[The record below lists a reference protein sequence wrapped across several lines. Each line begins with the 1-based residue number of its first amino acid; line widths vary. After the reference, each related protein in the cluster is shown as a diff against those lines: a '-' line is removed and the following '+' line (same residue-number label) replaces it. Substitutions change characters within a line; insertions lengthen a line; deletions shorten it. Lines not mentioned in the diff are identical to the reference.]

1 MFRNRYNN
9 NSKKQL
15 SSFLSIKTFNKKSF
29 SGQNDDR
36 DKNLRK
42 RLGHIRNKIL
52 RKEYMDSLKEYS
64 SLKSSI
70 HFKEKKETLKMKRLD
85 ETVYNIKNLERNVN
99 YSNILKFMDMA
110 FNKDNPFKNYNL
122 KNKIDEL
129 ENFNKNI
136 YKNKIGIILNKK
148 ILHGVKI
155 KGKVDA
161 GNKTE
166 IDFDKLYQKIKDSQV
181 NFNRRKINQKRKN
194 IEQNKFYTIKDYK
207 YKNNPDYLDLDK
219 DESNI
224 KNNIMSGQTI
234 NNEITNLNN
243 IKNKKFKLGKSKS
256 PLYLNNLFA
265 KISDEKK
272 SLNNNYIFHRNKKV
286 ELNENDNDKI
296 WSKNSSINK
305 SFSSNSFYRPL
316 SNANYKNQIGNIKSN
331 KRKSYF
337 KPNNN
342 NLNRTIVNS
351 KSSIRKYTFLI
362 DGLYNDFQKIK
373 SNTTKLLN
381 KYKEWGFSSGKEID
395 EIVRTKEDM
404 LLFHLKQKYFKNLKH
419 FPKYKIRKRIN
430 ISMVSKIKHDF
441 DLIDE
446 EVKRY

>member
-70 HFKEKKETLKMKRLD
+70 HFKEKKESLKMKRLD

-207 YKNNPDYLDLDK
+207 YKNNQDYLDLDK

-224 KNNIMSGQTI
+224 KNNIMFGQTI

-272 SLNNNYIFHRNKKV
+272 SLSHNYIFHRNKKV

>member
-15 SSFLSIKTFNKKSF
+15 STLFSIKTFNKKSF
-29 SGQNDDR
+29 SGQNDDK

-42 RLGHIRNKIL
+42 RLGQIRNKIL
-52 RKEYMDSLKEYS
+52 RREYMDSLKEYS
-64 SLKSSI
+64 MLKSTI
-70 HFKEKKETLKMKRLD
+70 HFEEKKESMRMRRLD

-99 YSNILKFMDMA
+99 YTNILKFMDMA

-166 IDFDKLYQKIKDSQV
+166 IDFDKLYQKIKDSQI
-181 NFNRRKINQKRKN
+181 NFKRRKIIQKGRN
-194 IEQNKFYTIKDYK
+194 MEQNKYYTIKDYK
-207 YKNNPDYLDLDK
+207 YKNNSDYLDLKKNDLSVK
-219 DESNI
+219 KNI
-224 KNNIMSGQTI
+224 TSGQTI
-234 NNEITNLNN
+234 NSEITNLND

-256 PLYLNNLFA
+256 YLNFINLSA
-265 KISDEKK
+265 KISDKNK
-272 SLNNNYIFHRNKKV
+272 SLSQNYISHRNKKV

-296 WSKNSSINK
+296 WSKNSSLNQ
-305 SFSSNSFYRPL
+305 SFSSNSYYRPP
-316 SNANYKNQIGNIKSN
+316 SNANYKNQIRNIKSEN
-331 KRKSYF
+331 RKSNF
-337 KPNNN
+337 KQKNN

-351 KSSIRKYTFLI
+351 KSSIKKYTFLI

-373 SNTTKLLN
+373 SNTAKLLN

-395 EIVRTKEDM
+395 KIVKTKEDM

-419 FPKYKIRKRIN
+419 FPKYKKRKRVN
-430 ISMVSKIKHDF
+430 VSMISKIKHDF
-441 DLIDE
+441 DLIED